1 MKTRSI
7 ILLVAGIL
15 LAMTGL
21 GLLAGG
27 IGSSLVSAAQND
39 GGYLS
44 SPQER
49 FSVDS
54 RAITAGEVEELR
66 NEDLPGSLPFDVGSI
81 RVLAQSANP
90 GHEIFVGIAPREEVE
105 RYLAGS
111 NYSQV
116 LEVENRPF
124 RVEYREVEGAAQ
136 PEPPA
141 EQDFWVAAGSG
152 PGQQEIDWNI
162 QPGSWTVVVMNAD
175 ASAGVAADLQAGF
188 RSELFGPLA
197 GGLLIAGSV
206 LLLVGIPLLIL
217 GAMGLGR
224 DAAPPVAP
232 GGVAGPAGT
241 SAAPGSAGQGAT
253 GQGATGQGATGQGA
267 TGQGATGQGAA
278 LPGPGPARAAVDR
291 AAVAGAAPARPVEA
305 PDVVAGSRYYPAR
318 LVGQLDPV
326 LSRWKWLIKWF
337 LAIPHFILLFF
348 LWFAF
353 GIITIVAGFS
363 ILFTGRYPRP
373 LFYFNV
379 GVVRW
384 NWRVAFYAYA
394 AAGTDRYPPFTL
406 AKTDYPA
413 DYDVEYPARLSR
425 GLVLVKWWL
434 LAIPHLLIVAAF
446 TGSNTTRWIETED
459 LGVTYETGAGPSLL
473 GLLVL
478 VAVLILLFTGRYHRP
493 LFEFILGINRWT
505 YRTITYTALMRDEYP
520 PFRLDQ
526 GGQDPAALYD
536 GAGESSHRPPPR

>member
-1 MKTRSI
+1 MKTRSV

-15 LAMTGL
+15 LTMTGL

-27 IGSSLVSAAQND
+27 IGAFVVSAAQND
-39 GGYLS
+39 DGYLS
-44 SPQER
+44 SSPER

-54 RAITAGEVEELR
+54 RAITAGEADELR
-66 NEDLPGSLPFDVGSI
+66 NEDLPDSLPFDVGSI
-81 RVLAQSANP
+81 RVLAESADP
-90 GHEIFVGIAPREEVE
+90 RQDIFIGIAPREEVE

-116 LEVENRPF
+116 LEVDSRPF
-124 RVEYREVEGAAQ
+124 RVEYREVEGAAE

-152 PGQQEIDWNI
+152 PGPQEIDWNI
-162 QPGSWTVVVMNAD
+162 QPGAWTVVVMNAD
-175 ASAGVAADLQAGF
+175 ASPGVAADLQAGF

-197 GGLLIAGSV
+197 GGLLIGGTV

-217 GAMGLGR
+217 GAIGLGR
-224 DAAPPVAP
+224 DAAPPAAP
-232 GGVAGPAGT
+232 GGSAGPAGT
-241 SAAPGSAGQGAT
+241 SIEPGAA
-253 GQGATGQGATGQGA
+253 
-267 TGQGATGQGAA
+267 GQGAA
-278 LPGPGPARAAVDR
+278 LPGP
-291 AAVAGAAPARPVEA
+291 APARTEVNRA
-305 PDVVAGSRYYPAR
+305 PVAGTGPATSAAVPGGVAGTRPYPGR
-318 LVGQLDPV
+318 LRGELDPV
-326 LSRWKWLIKWF
+326 LSRWKWLVKWF

-353 GIITIVAGFS
+353 GITTIAAGFS

-406 AKTDYPA
+406 ARTDYPA

-446 TGSNTTRWIETED
+446 TSPNATRWIETED
-459 LGVTYETGAGPSLL
+459 LGVRYETGAGPSLL

-478 VAVLILLFTGRYHRP
+478 IAVLILLFTGRYHRP
-493 LFEFILGINRWT
+493 LFDFILGINRWI
-505 YRTITYTALMRDEYP
+505 YRTITYTALLRDEYP
-520 PFRLDQ
+520 PFRLDL
-526 GGQDPAALYD
+526 GGEDPGALHD

>member
-15 LAMTGL
+15 LTMAGL
-21 GLLAGG
+21 GVVLGG
-27 IGSSLVSAAQND
+27 IGAIWVSAAQND
-39 GGYLS
+39 DGYLN

-54 RAITAGEVEELR
+54 RAITAGEVDELR
-66 NEDLPGSLPFDVGSI
+66 NEDLPDLLPFDVGSI

-90 GHEIFVGIAPREEVE
+90 GQEIFVGIAPREEVE
-105 RYLAGS
+105 RYLADS
-111 NYSQV
+111 NYSQL
-116 LEVENRPF
+116 LEVDNRPF
-124 RVEYREVEGAAQ
+124 RVEYREVEGAAE

-152 PGQQEIDWNI
+152 PGQQKIDWNI

-175 ASAGVAADLQAGF
+175 ASPGVAADLQAGF
-188 RSELFGPLA
+188 RSEFFGPLA
-197 GGLLIAGSV
+197 GGLLIAGSA
-206 LLLVGIPLLIL
+206 LFLVGIPLLIL
-217 GAMGLGR
+217 GAVGLGR
-224 DAAPPVAP
+224 DAAPPAAP
-232 GGVAGPAGT
+232 GGSAGPAGQGAPLPGSGPARPEVDRAFGA
-241 SAAPGSAGQGAT
+241 SAAPAPPVEV
-253 GQGATGQGATGQGA
+253 
-267 TGQGATGQGAA
+267 
-278 LPGPGPARAAVDR
+278 PGVA
-291 AAVAGAAPARPVEA
+291 AGA
-305 PDVVAGSRYYPAR
+305 GYYPAR
-318 LVGQLDPV
+318 LIGQLDPV
-326 LSRWKWLIKWF
+326 LSRWKWLVKWF

-353 GIITIVAGFS
+353 GITTIVAGFS

-379 GVVRW
+379 GVLRW

-406 AKTDYPA
+406 ARTDYPA

-434 LAIPHLLIVAAF
+434 LAIPHLLIVAAL
-446 TGSNTTRWIETED
+446 TSSNTTRWIETED
-459 LGVTYETGAGPSLL
+459 WGVTYETGAGPSLL

-478 VAVLILLFTGRYHRP
+478 IAVIILLFTGRYHRP
-493 LFEFILGINRWT
+493 LFDFILGINRWV

-526 GGQDPAALYD
+526 GADEPALRD
-536 GAGESSHRPPPR
+536 GAGEVGHRPPPR